1 MIRAAVPHTPL
12 PQDASD
18 LAADARRLLLD
29 LDARLPGASG
39 ATGEC
44 RPALDVVETTGAIE
58 VIADVPGVP
67 PDALRVSIRRNTV
80 LVVGVKL
87 PSATSATARFHMAER
102 SFGRFARAVR
112 VGGAVDTSRARAV
125 VSGGQLRV
133 VLPRITERRGRA
145 VDVKVE
151 RG

>member
-1 MIRAAVPHTPL
+1 MIMTAVPHTPL

-29 LDARLPGASG
+29 LDAHVPAAAGAS
-39 ATGEC
+39 GEC
-44 RPALDVVETTGAIE
+44 RPALDIVETTAAIE
-58 VIADVPGVP
+58 VVADVPGVP
-67 PDALRVSIRRNTV
+67 PEALRVSIRRNTV

-87 PSATSATARFHMAER
+87 PGSLDADARFHIAER

-112 VGGAVDTSRARAV
+112 VGGAVDVSRARAV
-125 VSGGQLRV
+125 VTGGQLRV
-133 VLPRITERRGRA
+133 VLPRIAEQRGR
-145 VDVKVE
+145 VITVPVE